1 MPSINY
7 VVLLSD
13 SLKFIMHFNSQKF
26 QYYNGN
32 WNGND
37 CNDPL
42 TTFETIAYKLEDLV
56 AAVKYKYFNED
67 NEYFENDPKLLK
79 KLWSQTDNLKYG
91 RCFTLV
97 PTSDHI
103 KLGIQQITIR
113 VSSDVELFFHTPEMF
128 LTTRSE
134 VLQEKPMQSISLG
147 CSYDIGIKRDL
158 FKMINDENIC
168 MAHTKYSK
176 DQCAYKEI
184 DKKSLEYFGCTS
196 PYGPNKT
203 KICPN
208 SDIGLN
214 VTKLYEDTIEK
225 HNFTCLNPCSFL
237 SINAMKTKDNCFT
250 AWSQKKSYI
259 NILFQETIKVT
270 TGYYLYN
277 GLTLFAQIGGY
288 IGLGRTIVWAYDKTV
303 AFVEQSKLILSK
315 HQQKSMIA

>member
-1 MPSINY
+1 MSHCSVTFESSTYI
-7 VVLLSD
+7 V
-13 SLKFIMHFNSQKF
+13 NSQKD

-37 CNDPL
+37 CADPQ

-56 AAVKYKYFNED
+56 AAVSYKFFKED

-79 KLWSQTDNLKYG
+79 KFWSQTDSLKYG

-97 PTSDHI
+97 PTSEHI
-103 KLGIQQITIR
+103 KLGIQKITIR
-113 VSSDVELFFHTPEMF
+113 VSSDLKLFFHTPGIF
-128 LTTRSE
+128 ITTRKETE
-134 VLQEKPMQSISLG
+134 VMEMQSVSLG
-147 CSYDIGIKRDL
+147 YSYDIGIQHDL
-158 FKMINDENIC
+158 FNIINDESIC
-168 MAHTKYSK
+168 TAHSKYSK
-176 DQCAYKEI
+176 DQCANKEV
-184 DKKSLEYFGCTS
+184 DEKSLEYFGCTS

-203 KICPN
+203 QICQNP
-208 SDIGLN
+208 DIGLN

-225 HNFTCLNPCSFL
+225 HNSICLNPCSFL
-237 SINAMKTKDNCFT
+237 SIKVTKSKETFFT
-250 AWSQKKSYI
+250 AYKSEKKSYI
-259 NILFQETIKVT
+259 QIVFRETVKVT

-303 AFVEQSKLILSK
+303 AFVEQSKLIFSK